1 MNEFYSIEMTDQT
14 MTEEDDED
22 KINISVGEIGGQD
35 TSRDLMPSQPSN
47 AQDGKS

>member
-22 KINISVGEIGGQD
+22 KINISVGEISG
-35 TSRDLMPSQPSN
+35 
-47 AQDGKS
+47 